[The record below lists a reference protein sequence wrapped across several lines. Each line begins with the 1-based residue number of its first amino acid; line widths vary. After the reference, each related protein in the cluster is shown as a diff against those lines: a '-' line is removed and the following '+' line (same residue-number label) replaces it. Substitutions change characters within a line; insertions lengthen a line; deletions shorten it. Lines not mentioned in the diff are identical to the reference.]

1 MTQLFSNSRD
11 AQRYRAAFFLSLP
24 ALIGL
29 FLFHYWPIADTFRL
43 SFTDYKVFTGEFTF
57 TGLKNYDIA
66 LHDPILL
73 LSLKNTALFFLIKVP
88 VQMALGLCL
97 ALLIAKPGRDSTL
110 LRTLILFPTVTSMVV
125 ASIVW
130 GMMFHSDI
138 GIVNS
143 LCWNHFGLPAAGLPA
158 RQASGAARLWRLD
171 HHLEGCRLEYDLL
184 PGRPASDTLG
194 EYYEAARIDGAG
206 RWQLFRNITLPLL
219 NRTHVF
225 VLVTSTIAAFKIFVP
240 VEVLDRWRALQR
252 HPRDRALHLP
262 SGFPLQPLQLR
273 HRPVGHPGGAADRH
287 QRTCSCASHG
297 MSDDD

>member
-1 MTQLFSNSRD
+1 MTVLFSNSRN

-29 FLFHYWPIADTFRL
+29 FLFHYWPIADTVRL

-57 TGLKNYDIA
+57 TGLKNYDLA
-66 LHDPILL
+66 FKDPLLL
-73 LSLKNTALFFLIKVP
+73 LSLKNTAVFFLIKVP
-88 VQMALGLCL
+88 LQMALGLML
-97 ALLIAKPGRDSTL
+97 AMLVAKPGRDSTL
-110 LRTLILFPTVTSMVV
+110 LRTLVLFPAVTSMVV

-143 LCWNHFGLPAAGLPA
+143 LLESLGLPQQGFLRDKHQALPVLAAITIWKDVGLSMIFYLAGLLAIP
-158 RQASGAARLWRLD
+158 
-171 HHLEGCRLEYDLL
+171 
-184 PGRPASDTLG
+184 G

-240 VEVLDRWRALQR
+240 VEVLTDGGPSNATRVIVHYIFHLAFRFNRFSYATALSVIL
-252 HPRDRALHLP
+252 AVLLIAI
-262 SGFPLQPLQLR
+262 SVFQLR
-273 HRPVGHPGGAADRH
+273 ITRDE
-287 QRTCSCASHG
+287 
-297 MSDDD
+297 DDD